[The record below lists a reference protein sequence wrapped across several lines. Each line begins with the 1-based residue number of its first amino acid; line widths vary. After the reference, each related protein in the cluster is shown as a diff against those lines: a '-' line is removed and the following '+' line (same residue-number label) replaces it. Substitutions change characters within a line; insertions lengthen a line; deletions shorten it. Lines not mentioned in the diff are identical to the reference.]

1 MERTKLLVVSVFLSM
16 GLLAL
21 GALGYMVIEGWSFFD
36 ALYMTVITLATVGY
50 GEVHEVSTYGRIFT
64 VLLIFLGVGFFLYV
78 AGNIVQFL
86 VEGRIRHILGRRV
99 LDKQISKLKDHFIV
113 CGYGRM
119 GRSLCRYLIQRY
131 LDVVVI
137 EQNAERVPVMDKDGI
152 LYLVGAATDEAL
164 LMKAG
169 IKNARGV
176 ISVMGTDADNV
187 FLVLIAKGLN
197 PGVFVV
203 ARANQ
208 NETEKTLMAA
218 GADKVVSPYT
228 LGARRMAHA
237 ILRPTV
243 IHFLELAFADD
254 DTDINVEEFTVS
266 ASSALV
272 DVPLSESGL
281 RKDLDLIILSI
292 KKANGVMCFNPKA
305 SHRLEAGD
313 TVVAVGKSKSLVQVT
328 KMLHP

>member
-1 MERTKLLVVSVFLSM
+1 MERTKLLVISVLLSVC
-16 GLLAL
+16 LLAL
-21 GALGYMVIEGWSFFD
+21 GAIGYMMIEGWSFLD

-50 GEVHEVSTYGRIFT
+50 GEVHEISSAGRIFT
-64 VLLIFLGVGFFLYV
+64 LLLIFLGVGFFLYF
-78 AGNIVQFL
+78 AGNVVQFL

-119 GRSLCRYLIQRY
+119 GRTLCNYLIQRY

-137 EQNAERVPVMDKDGI
+137 EQNLARVPIMDKDGI
-152 LYLVGAATDEAL
+152 LYLVGEATDETL
-164 LMKAG
+164 LLKGG

-176 ISVMGTDADNV
+176 ISVLGTDADNV

-197 PGVFVV
+197 PKVFVV

-208 NETEKTLMAA
+208 NETEKTLSAA
-218 GADKVVSPYT
+218 GADKVVSPYS

-243 IHFLELAFADD
+243 IHFLELAFADEE
-254 DTDINVEEFTVS
+254 TDIHVEEYTVS
-266 ASSALV
+266 SSSRLI

-281 RKDLDLIILSI
+281 RQDLDLIILSI
-292 KKANGVMCFNPKA
+292 KKADGTMCFNPKA
-305 SHRLEAGD
+305 SHRLDTGD
-313 TVVAVGKSKSLVQVT
+313 TVVVVGKNKSLMQMA
-328 KMLHP
+328 KMLNP